1 MILKSLKP
9 KLHVI
14 HHFPKNL
21 SVSQTKPR
29 ILDHLV
35 SSLPKPPKDPETAKI
50 KSSHNSCFQSFAT
63 YLNSL
68 QVLVNL
74 LLTL

>member
-1 MILKSLKP
+1 MFLKSLKLT
-9 KLHVI
+9 LHVI

-35 SSLPKPPKDPETAKI
+35 SSSHKHPKDPETAKI

-63 YLNSL
+63 CLNSL
-68 QVLVNL
+68 QVLDNL
-74 LLTL
+74 ILTL